1 MALAPFRWE
10 RAVKEILLVKA
21 LPLRVV
27 LLYRTAGWNARLF
40 RKSLCKRLCKSLKA
54 RSAAGGRPSADTA
67 AQPLEAKKRLFPFP
81 SAEGRP
87 SADPAAQPVEAS
99 QALPGR
105 GIFAMTWLCIAA
117 DRWRGYA
124 VPTARGKRGQGHRM
138 VPLPPLDS
146 PKPSFAL
153 THRRCAAKRG
163 LRGLGSVRRAGFGRL
178 LCPEFTLRGL
188 QRCQC
193 AARRCRALDL
203 RCEKL
208 RFDQGCA
215 LGAANAPV
223 GPSHLD
229 ARPKG
234 VAS

>member
-1 MALAPFRWE
+1 MALAPFRRE

-40 RKSLCKRLCKSLKA
+40 RKSLCKRLCKSLKTL
-54 RSAAGGRPSADTA
+54 SSAGGRPFRRYSGA
-67 AQPLEAKKRLFPFP
+67 AGGGGFTLKVSVHSGRLR
-81 SAEGRP
+81 RP
-87 SADPAAQPVEAS
+87 GEPVFT
-99 QALPGR
+99 G
-105 GIFAMTWLCIAA
+105 GN
-117 DRWRGYA
+117 
-124 VPTARGKRGQGHRM
+124 KRGQGHRM

-163 LRGLGSVRRAGFGRL
+163 LRGLGSVRRAAFGTL
-178 LCPEFTLRGL
+178 SGPEFTLRDL

-208 RFDQGCA
+208 RFHQVLY
-215 LGAANAPV
+215 LGAPNAPV
-223 GPSHLD
+223 GPSFLD